1 MVIDMKNSKAKPKHR
16 MTARRSATVFIGGH
30 VMPAKGRTVNIP
42 GLYSMYRA
50 EVSRFRK
57 PVSKYRFLKILDRNG
72 YRRIGGACNGLLLDL
87 MIV

>member
-1 MVIDMKNSKAKPKHR
+1 MKNSTAKTIHR
-16 MTARRSATVFIGGH
+16 MTARQSAAVFIGGH

-57 PVSKYRFLKILDRNG
+57 PVLKYRFLKILDRNG
-72 YRRIGGACNGLLLDL
+72 YRRIGGAYNGLLLDL
-87 MIV
+87 VNV

>member
-1 MVIDMKNSKAKPKHR
+1 
-16 MTARRSATVFIGGH
+16 
-30 VMPAKGRTVNIP
+30 MPAPDRTVNIH

-72 YRRIGGACNGLLLDL
+72 YRRIGGAYNGLLLDL
-87 MIV
+87 INV